1 MSTNRSTARRA
12 ACAVSPVRLGSRLC
26 ATPSQR
32 CVVRSGQ
39 KNNELVA
46 LKRMKGT
53 FKTWDECLKL
63 REIQSLKGLQCA
75 NVVRLIEAVSTPEY
89 RIVPLQCVIEAV
101 RRCSAFNCRQL

>member
-1 MSTNRSTARRA
+1 MLRAPSCVPRLSTVCHSLSAVRHRR
-12 ACAVSPVRLGSRLC
+12 L
-26 ATPSQR
+26 
-32 CVVRSGQ
+32 GQ

-75 NVVRLIEAVSTPEY
+75 NVVRLIEAVSTVEY
-89 RIVPLQCVIEAV
+89 PRVPYSTPAV
-101 RRCSAFNCRQL
+101 RARGGAPL

>member
-12 ACAVSPVRLGSRLC
+12 ACVSPVRRRLSTVC
-26 ATPSQR
+26 HSLSAVR
-32 CVVRSGQ
+32 HRRSGQ

-89 RIVPLQCVIEAV
+89 PRVPYSEYP
-101 RRCSAFNCRQL
+101 CSA

>member
-1 MSTNRSTARRA
+1 MRRQPCAPRLSTVCHSLSAVRHRR
-12 ACAVSPVRLGSRLC
+12 L
-26 ATPSQR
+26 
-32 CVVRSGQ
+32 GQ

-75 NVVRLIEAVSTPEY
+75 NVVRLIEAVRLSTPEY
-89 RIVPLQCVIEAV
+89 PRVPYSEYP
-101 RRCSAFNCRQL
+101 CSA

>member
-1 MSTNRSTARRA
+1 MLRA
-12 ACAVSPVRLGSRLC
+12 SALC
-26 ATPSQR
+26 ASALD
-32 CVVRSGQ
+32 CVPLTLSGASWRSGQ

-89 RIVPLQCVIEAV
+89 RRVP
-101 RRCSAFNCRQL
+101 